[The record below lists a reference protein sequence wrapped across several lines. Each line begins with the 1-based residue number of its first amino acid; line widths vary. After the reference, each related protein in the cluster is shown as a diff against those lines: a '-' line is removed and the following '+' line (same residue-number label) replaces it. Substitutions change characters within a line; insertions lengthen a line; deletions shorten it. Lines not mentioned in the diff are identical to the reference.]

1 MIVEVRTGSP
11 EQTRS
16 LGRRLG
22 GRLREGDIVVLVGR
36 LGTGKTLFTSGIAE
50 GLGIST
56 RVTSPSF
63 VIVRTYRGNYFPLTH
78 ADVYRLGSRAEF
90 DDLELFDLARDG
102 VLVIEWGDA
111 IAQSLPIDN
120 LGVHFEMDG
129 PDARIIRFSQG
140 GSWISRSLDGLDG

>member
-1 MIVEVRTGSP
+1 MIVEVRTDSP
-11 EQTRS
+11 EETRA
-16 LGRRLG
+16 LGRRLA

-36 LGTGKTLFTSGIAE
+36 LGTGKTLLTSGIAE
-50 GLGIST
+50 GLGINA

-63 VIVRTYRGNYFPLTH
+63 VIVRTYHGNYLPLIH

-90 DDLELFDLARDG
+90 DDLELFDLAHDG

-111 IAQSLPIDN
+111 IAQSLPIDH

-129 PDARIIRFSQG
+129 PDARIIRFAQS
-140 GSWISRSLDGLDG
+140 GSWISRSLEGLDG